1 MNKPQKD
8 YTNLSKEEL
17 IQVINQLEKSK
28 EYGLVWDAERVP
40 EQVVEDCKKMLPVL
54 KEDPTKRIQTT
65 DDDLTHIL
73 IEGDNYH
80 ALSTLN
86 YTHAKKIDLIYID
99 PPYNTG
105 TPEGQFMY
113 NDKIVDKLDVYK
125 HSKWLQFMDKRI
137 EAAMNI
143 LADDGLLVCSI
154 DDNEIAQLKLLLDKY
169 FDENTKIVA
178 VKMSE
183 ASGLKMGATK
193 KAGNIPKF
201 KEYLVFA
208 KKTGIRGLYFDPIP
222 KGKWDDE
229 YNTFLNNFTVQNK
242 EFIDNANET
251 DLEQINKILA
261 KVETVS
267 VQQKVKELKIK
278 EGDLI
283 AWKFENSYRICQRVT
298 SKSVKTLVDE
308 LPEDNTQILV
318 AMLSRRDKLIYIGKT
333 DYNKESAK
341 PRIQIIFA
349 QDNLNV
355 HPGDFWSDIKT
366 TGLDGEGGINFKNG
380 KKPLVLLNRVIKSIQ
395 NPNAIILD
403 FFAGSG
409 STGHAV
415 LNLNKEDGGKRQFIL
430 CTNNENKIA
439 EEITHKRIQKV
450 IEGYGD
456 NKPISANV
464 RYYKTDFVATGK
476 NKFQN
481 AIEMAWECTEMLCI
495 KEGIYEILKEDK
507 NWKIFKQGG
516 KIMAV
521 FYNFDTSDLE
531 LMKNELIAIEGEKI
545 LYQFCQSSVG
555 FGDGLINEWQYL
567 GVELKPIPQKILDV
581 YDQLYK

>member
-1 MNKPQKD
+1 MNTKD
-8 YTNLSKEEL
+8 YSNLTKAQLIEL
-17 IQVINQLEKSK
+17 IHGMENSK
-28 EYGLVWDAERVP
+28 QYGLVWDAERVP
-40 EQVVEDCKKMLPVL
+40 EKVVEDCKFMLPVL
-54 KEDPTKRIQTT
+54 KEDPTKRIQTSEE
-65 DDDLTHIL
+65 DFTHIL

-113 NDKIVDKLDVYK
+113 NDKIVDKLDIYK

-222 KGKWDDE
+222 KAEWDNE
-229 YNTFLNNFTVQNK
+229 YNIFLENFTKENK
-242 EFIDNANET
+242 VFIDNSSQDDIVEIDEILT
-251 DLEQINKILA
+251 KIE
-261 KVETVS
+261 KKSVVS
-267 VQQKVKELKIK
+267 KLQELGISDDKKII
-278 EGDLI
+278 E
-283 AWKFENSYRICQRVT
+283 WKFENSYRICRTVA
-298 SKSVKTLVDE
+298 SSSVKTLADIKKKTT
-308 LPEDNTQILV
+308 DQIWFSV
-318 AMLSRRDKLIYIGKT
+318 VSNRDKLVYLVKS
-333 DYNKESAK
+333 DYSEESTK
-341 PRIQIIFA
+341 PRVQVIFA
-349 QDNLNV
+349 EDNLNV

-380 KKPLVLLNRVIKSIQ
+380 KKPLALLNRVIKSIQ

-456 NKPISANV
+456 NQGIPANV
-464 RYYKTDFVATGK
+464 RYYKTDFVTK
-476 NKFQN
+476 TTNKSQVR
-481 AIEMAWECTEMLCI
+481 IDVTWSCTEMLCI
-495 KEGIYEILKEDK
+495 KEGIYELYKESFD
-507 NWKIFKQGG
+507 WKIFKHND
-516 KIMAV
+516 KIMAIYYD
-521 FYNFDTSDLE
+521 FATANLSEIKHELE
-531 LMKNELIAIEGEKI
+531 QLEGQKT
-545 LYQFCQSSVG
+545 LYQFCQNPIG
-555 FGDGLINEWQYL
+555 FNEKETENWEDL
-567 GVELKPIPQKILDV
+567 GIKLKPIPQKILDI
-581 YDQLYK
+581 YSQLYK